1 MLGLDGLK
9 PMGTNPLLAVGLK
22 ASDGDRER
30 LLFYLRS
37 AFCCLGDLEVLGLL
51 LLPILRELAMES
63 LFSKTALNLVL
74 IFSPEGEPRR
84 ALSSWPKLLC
94 VCKSAF

>member
-51 LLPILRELAMES
+51 LLPI
-63 LFSKTALNLVL
+63 
-74 IFSPEGEPRR
+74 
-84 ALSSWPKLLC
+84 
-94 VCKSAF
+94 